1 MGKKRKGPVYPVGR
15 REMEKKNIPIIR
27 LESVAGG
34 ALQEIAQEAIADIVV
49 NLQDVNTPWKK
60 KRTVTIQLGFTQ
72 NEDRNDVTM
81 TMYVKPDLAP
91 PKPIE
96 TKFSIGTDLRD
107 GSIYME
113 EYGPQIKGQ
122 MSLSDYNVMPDAK
135 ADAEASKVTDF
146 RAKEA

>member
-1 MGKKRKGPVYPVGR
+1 
-15 REMEKKNIPIIR
+15 MEKKNIPIIR